1 MALGPFRPRSS
12 TASGSGAPDL
22 SMRLHLH
29 LISDATGE
37 TVTSVTRA
45 AVSQFDHLTPVE
57 HVWFFIRTEQ
67 QLERVFNF
75 IDALPGIVVF
85 TLVEPLLRDRL
96 VSHCSQRGVPCV
108 PVLDRLIDTIA
119 HVGGSAARQE
129 AGRKHVLDEGY
140 FARIEAMNFVMR
152 HDDGQQPDQ
161 IYEADVIILGVSRTS
176 KTPTCMYLA
185 NRGIKAA
192 NIPLVPERPPLVDFQ
207 RLRANLVVGLTL
219 QADQLVQIRLN
230 RQRMLGMDRI
240 GGGSRYGGDYAE
252 LDRVREELRFAR
264 RLFAEHGWPVIDV
277 TRRSVEE
284 TAAAIYQLY
293 QERKNPALRSVLS
306 GGDDA

>member
-1 MALGPFRPRSS
+1 
-12 TASGSGAPDL
+12 
-22 SMRLHLH
+22 MRLHLH
-29 LISDATGE
+29 LISDSTGD

-45 AVSQFDHLTPVE
+45 AVSQFDGVTPVE
-57 HVWFFIRTEQ
+57 HVWFFIRTEA

-75 IDALPGIVVF
+75 VDALPGIVVF
-85 TLVEPLLRDRL
+85 TLVEPHLRDRL
-96 VSHCSQRGVPCV
+96 VLHCGQRGVPCV
-108 PVLDRLIDTIA
+108 PVLDGLIDTVS
-119 HVGGSAARQE
+119 HVVGATARQQ

-140 FARIEAMNFVMR
+140 FSRIEAMNFVMR
-152 HDDGQQPDQ
+152 HDDGQQPDK
-161 IYEADVIILGVSRTS
+161 IYEADVIVLGVSRTS

-192 NIPLVPERPPLVDFQ
+192 NIPLVPERPPLVDFSK
-207 RLRANLVVGLTL
+207 LKANLVVGLSI

-230 RQRMLGMDRI
+230 RQRMLGMDRL
-240 GGGSRYGGDYAE
+240 GGGVNRFGGDYAE

-264 RLFAEHGWPVIDV
+264 RLYSEHGWPVIDV

-293 QERKNPALRSVLS
+293 QERRNPDLRTVLV
-306 GGDDA
+306 GDEESS

>member
-1 MALGPFRPRSS
+1 
-12 TASGSGAPDL
+12 
-22 SMRLHLH
+22 MRLHLH
-29 LISDATGE
+29 LISDSTGD

-67 QLERVFNF
+67 QLERVFSF

-85 TLVEPLLRDRL
+85 TLVEPHLRDML
-96 VSHCSQRGVPCV
+96 LAHCSQRGVPCV
-108 PVLDRLIDTIA
+108 PVLDRLIDTVS
-119 HVGGSAARQE
+119 HVVGATARHQ

-140 FARIEAMNFVMR
+140 FSRIDAMNFVMR
-152 HDDGQQPDQ
+152 HDDGQQPDK
-161 IYEADVIILGVSRTS
+161 IYEADVIVLGVSRTS

-207 RLRANLVVGLTL
+207 RLKANLVVGLTL
-219 QADQLVQIRLN
+219 QAEQLVQIRLS
-230 RQRMLGMDRI
+230 RQRMLGLDRLA
-240 GGGSRYGGDYAE
+240 GGAGGRHGGEYAE
-252 LDRVREELRFAR
+252 LERVREELRFAR
-264 RLFAEHGWPVIDV
+264 RLYAEHGWPVIDV

-293 QERKNPALRSVLS
+293 QERRNPELRRVLT
-306 GGDDA
+306 GDADG